1 MVVDIREDIDMVK
14 LEKVEDMVLKEREE
28 NGMVWEIFINLKER
42 DW

>member
-14 LEKVEDMVLKEREE
+14 LEKVEDMVLMEREE
-28 NGMVWEIFINLKER
+28 NGMVGKIFINLKER

>member
-14 LEKVEDMVLKEREE
+14 LEKVEDMVLMEREE
-28 NGMVWEIFINLKER
+28 NGMVGKIFINGKER